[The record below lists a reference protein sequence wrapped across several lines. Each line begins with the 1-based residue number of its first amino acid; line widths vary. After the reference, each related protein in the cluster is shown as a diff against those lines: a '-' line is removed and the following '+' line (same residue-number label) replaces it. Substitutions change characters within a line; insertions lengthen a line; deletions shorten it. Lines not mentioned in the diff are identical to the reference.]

1 MLDAKT
7 IQDDVARF
15 LQEDVGTGD
24 LTARIIP
31 EQQTAKATVITREA
45 TLVCGQAWFDAVFKT
60 LDPAITI
67 EWQQAEGERAF
78 SGEVLCYLSGSARA
92 LLTGERAALNVL
104 QTLSATASLAHQFAK
119 AVEGTQA
126 VVLDTR
132 KTIPGLRWAQ
142 KYAVRCGGAS
152 NHRVGLFDSIL
163 IKENHIMA
171 AGSIAQAVSAAR
183 QVSSDVAV
191 EVEVETL
198 DEVVQALDAQAD
210 ILLLDNF
217 NLDQLTQAV
226 ALNKGRAKLE
236 ASGNVDLSSI
246 REIAKIG
253 VDFISVGA
261 LTKNIQAVDLS
272 MRVTMDD

>member
-1 MLDAKT
+1 
-7 IQDDVARF
+7 
-15 LQEDVGTGD
+15 
-24 LTARIIP
+24 
-31 EQQTAKATVITREA
+31 
-45 TLVCGQAWFDAVFKT
+45 
-60 LDPAITI
+60 
-67 EWQQAEGERAF
+67 
-78 SGEVLCYLSGSARA
+78 
-92 LLTGERAALNVL
+92 
-104 QTLSATASLAHQFAK
+104 
-119 AVEGTQA
+119 
-126 VVLDTR
+126 
-132 KTIPGLRWAQ
+132 
-142 KYAVRCGGAS
+142 VRCGGAS
-152 NHRVGLFDSIL
+152 NHRVCLFDGIL

-191 EVEVETL
+191 ELEVETL

-246 REIAKIG
+246 REIAKTG